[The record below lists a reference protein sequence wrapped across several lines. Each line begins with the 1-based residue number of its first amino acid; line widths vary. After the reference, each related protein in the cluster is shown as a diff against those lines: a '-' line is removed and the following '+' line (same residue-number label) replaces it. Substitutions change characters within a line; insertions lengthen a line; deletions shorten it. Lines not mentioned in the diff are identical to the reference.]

1 MYFVI
6 ETPARLL
13 GISNINLIFSQII
26 LIRNKDDSNG
36 MRPLGKW
43 IIITPSLLIVLE
55 CWGQIF
61 NSITASCKFS
71 FWSNVDPSMFC
82 FVTTMSEGS
91 FASGGL
97 NMLIAAGWW
106 IVGAFFF
113 VIFLVLYK
121 IIDSTPSTPKFIPST
136 PQSDDV
142 KIERTS
148 YKPKK
153 KETSSSCNNCGKPL
167 KPEAKFCGGCGTA
180 RS

>member
-1 MYFVI
+1 
-6 ETPARLL
+6 
-13 GISNINLIFSQII
+13 
-26 LIRNKDDSNG
+26 

-43 IIITPSLLIVLE
+43 IIITPFLLIVLE

-97 NMLIAAGWW
+97 NMLIAAGWF
-106 IVGAFFF
+106 IAGSFFF
-113 VIFLVLYK
+113 IIFIVLYV
-121 IIDSTPSTPKFIPST
+121 IIPSTPSTPKFIPST

-148 YKPKK
+148 YKPKSK
-153 KETSSSCNNCGKPL
+153 KEEKSAFCNSCGNPL
-167 KPEAKFCGGCGTA
+167 KPTAKFCGGCGTQC
-180 RS
+180 S